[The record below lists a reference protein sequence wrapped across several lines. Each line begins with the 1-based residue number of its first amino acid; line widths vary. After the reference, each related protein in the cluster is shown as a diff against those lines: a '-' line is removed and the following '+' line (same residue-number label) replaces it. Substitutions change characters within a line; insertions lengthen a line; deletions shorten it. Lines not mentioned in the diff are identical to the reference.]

1 MNFCIPYS
9 QYIKSNKK
17 DKIKEILISYNK
29 DKNFLDI
36 LASLQEKIIDI
47 DFYYNAIE
55 EKSDLNECELQKL
68 QLIAEKFNLD
78 IRLRISEKD
87 LDKID
92 LIKKYNFPFF
102 VYTWIRN
109 WDILRYYSTL
119 GVCSMYIVESLG
131 FELDKVKTVALEK
144 NFTVRVF
151 PDVAQSFV
159 NEIQDIY
166 KFFIRPED
174 LDFYSQFIDVI
185 EFFRVEEKHNVLLD
199 IYLDKVW
206 MGPLD
211 QIIIGFKENVNNQF
225 LPSELSTYRATC
237 GKRCFQGYPCNICPR
252 AVELSK
258 LLEENG
264 LQIVRKDEKNG
275 KRTTN

>member
-1 MNFCIPYS
+1 MNFCMPYL
-9 QYIKSNKK
+9 QYIKNNKK
-17 DKIKEILISYNK
+17 DKIKEILISYDK
-29 DKNFLDI
+29 DKKFLDI

-47 DFYYNAIE
+47 DFYYDAIKKE
-55 EKSDLNECELQKL
+55 SDLNECELQKL

-92 LIKKYNFPFF
+92 LIKKYNLPFF
-102 VYTWIRN
+102 VYTWIKN
-109 WDILRYYSTL
+109 WDMLKYYSTL

-151 PDVAQSFV
+151 PDVAQSSV

-211 QIIIGFKENVNNQF
+211 QVIIGFKENVNNQF

-237 GKRCFQGYPCNICPR
+237 GKRCFQGYPCNICQR